1 MSLRRHL
8 LQARLATALVVAFLL
23 ANASLVL
30 HDYVLSAHLG
40 QDSCEI
46 CLVGSAHGAALA
58 PAPLSPP
65 VPVATAAPAPA
76 PSSVFASRNIR
87 PYAARAPP
95 CVSLAV

>member
-1 MSLRRHL
+1 MSLRRHP

-46 CLVGSAHGAALA
+46 CLVGGAHGAALIPT
-58 PAPLSPP
+58 PALPPL
-65 VPVATAAPAPA
+65 PVATSTPATSPAAALL
-76 PSSVFASRNIR
+76 SLEIR

-95 CVSLAV
+95 YVSSAV